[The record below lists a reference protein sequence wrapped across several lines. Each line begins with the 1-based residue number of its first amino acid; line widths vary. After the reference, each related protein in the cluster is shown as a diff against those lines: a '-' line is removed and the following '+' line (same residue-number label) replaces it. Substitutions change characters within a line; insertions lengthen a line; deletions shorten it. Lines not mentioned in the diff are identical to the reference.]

1 MKNVLIVT
9 ATKSKNIEEFQTR
22 PLFKSL
28 NRLYDHYKNVP
39 NCSFDYVIIPNNS
52 DGLSKVYNQFITE
65 ENNSKILLFVHDD
78 LEIEEIAL
86 IEKLNEA
93 IEKFDIVGLAG
104 TNDFKIGDV
113 TWHLNNTGQWRD
125 KDKLSGTVGHKID
138 GKFFNSVFGE
148 VPKRC
153 IVIDGLFI
161 AINVEKVLEKDWKFD
176 ESFNFNFYDLSSCLS
191 ANTKGLKLGTWNI
204 PVIHYSGG
212 GGPNGYGSEPW
223 KQDAQKFVDIC
234 NNLYK

>member
-1 MKNVLIVT
+1 MKNLLIVT
-9 ATKSKNIEEFQTR
+9 ATKSKTFEEFQTR

-28 NRLYDHYKNVP
+28 NRLHDHYKNVP
-39 NCSFDYVIIPNNS
+39 NCSMDYIIAPNNS

-65 ENNSKILLFVHDD
+65 ENKNKIILFVHDD

-93 IEKFDIVGLAG
+93 MEKFDIVGLAG
-104 TNDFKIGDV
+104 SNEFKIGDRA
-113 TWHLNNTGQWRD
+113 WHLNQDGQWRD
-125 KDKLSGTVGHKID
+125 KDKLSGNVGHMID
-138 GKFFNSVFGE
+138 GKFINSVYGE

-153 IVIDGLFI
+153 IVMDGLFLG
-161 AINVEKVLEKDWKFD
+161 INVEKVLEKDWKFD

-204 PVIHYSGG
+204 PVIHRSGG
-212 GGPNGYGSEPW
+212 GGENGYGSESW
-223 KQDAQKFVDIC
+223 TKDAEKFIDIC
-234 NNLYK
+234 KSIYT